1 MNFKDPDQEKPGNL
15 TESST
20 WIKTWGRATYSVP
33 IQEIKVPQ
41 ACLYD
46 GDPLEPGKEPIRIPI
61 RRTYSGHIL
70 YCGVCC
76 SLACAVA
83 FMENNPRYFS
93 NRSRDLLVEIS
104 REMFGI
110 NQPLLKARPIFSLA
124 KYGGYLTIEQFRS
137 YGPQH
142 YSVLKMP
149 PFEPQ
154 ELRVVDTVPQ
164 GEIRSTKSRE
174 EFLRELQDANEQV
187 KAKKRRHSEKLYQ
200 NSLESLMGK
209 KSKATPMPPPPDST
223 IEPFSRS
230 SLPPIAE
237 LSAAPELPLLP
248 SHQPVPAKVR
258 SPRAATAKPKGSK
271 KTGSGGN
278 FFSAFR
284 SATARPA
291 SAQ

>member
-1 MNFKDPDQEKPGNL
+1 MNFKDPDQGKLGNPI
-15 TESST
+15 ESDT

-33 IQEIKVPQ
+33 IQEIRVPQ

-154 ELRVVDTVPQ
+154 ELRVIDTVPQ

-209 KSKATPMPPPPDST
+209 KSKAPMPPPPDST
-223 IEPFSRS
+223 IEPFALPT
-230 SLPPIAE
+230 LPPIAE
-237 LSAAPELPLLP
+237 LSAAPEPALPP
-248 SHQPVPAKVR
+248 SLPAKVR
-258 SPRAATAKPKGSK
+258 SPRAAAAKPKGSK
-271 KTGSGGN
+271 KTGGGGN

-284 SATARPA
+284 SATARTAPA
-291 SAQ
+291 Q

>member
-1 MNFKDPDQEKPGNL
+1 MNFKDPDQGKLGNPI
-15 TESST
+15 ESGT

-46 GDPLEPGKEPIRIPI
+46 GDPLEPGREPIRIPI

-154 ELRVVDTVPQ
+154 ELRVIDTVPQ

-209 KSKATPMPPPPDST
+209 KSKATPMPPPPADST
-223 IEPFSRS
+223 IEPFARP

-237 LSAAPELPLLP
+237 LTATEMPPPAP
-248 SHQPVPAKVR
+248 KVR
-258 SPRAATAKPKGSK
+258 SPRAAAAKPKGSK
-271 KTGSGGN
+271 KTGGN

-284 SATARPA
+284 SATARAAPA
-291 SAQ
+291 Q